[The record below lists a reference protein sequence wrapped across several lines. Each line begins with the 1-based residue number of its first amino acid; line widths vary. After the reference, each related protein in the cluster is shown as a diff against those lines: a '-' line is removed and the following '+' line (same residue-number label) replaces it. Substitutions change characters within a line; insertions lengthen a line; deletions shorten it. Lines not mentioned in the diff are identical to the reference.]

1 MRKVAVIFVLAV
13 FVPSLVLAWLAIRSV
28 RNQQFA
34 LERQRMLLY
43 QGAAESTAKDV
54 LVHVEGRRREFRAL
68 VDKLTGNQTVGEA
81 ADKFDTRLR
90 QIWPLAQI
98 GFVVTLDG
106 QMLAPALFADAAARK
121 FRLENHQFLTGISGV
136 EVYFDTPKGPMSL
149 SKLDAKDSGGA
160 NGRAVQPMMV
170 QFKQVLGD
178 ANEGA
183 VARFLQDQLTL
194 LFWSRLENDTN
205 VVFGAQI
212 ALDRLTDELRP
223 LIRVEPGLAREIV
236 LALLDDQGRPVSTSR
251 ANFLADWRQ
260 PFLSR
265 EIGDLLPHWKIAV
278 YLASPDALQTSTT
291 ALGITLGSL
300 IGLLVLA
307 IGIGGWLVVADL
319 KRQLTLAQQKTD
331 FVSNV
336 SHELKTPLTSI
347 RMFSE
352 LLAEGRVQEPGRQKY
367 FLGIITAET
376 GRLTRLIN
384 NVLDFAK
391 LERGEKKYRFEPV
404 DLAALARETCE
415 TYRPHLESDGL
426 ALRCNIPEQALPV
439 KADRDAISQ
448 VLVNLLSNAEKYG
461 GDKKQIDL
469 TAERNSGSVCINVM
483 DRGAGVPDG
492 YEEKIFE
499 QFFRAHDSLS
509 SGIQGSGLGLTLARQ
524 IARAHGGDVTFARRE
539 GGGSCFTLR
548 LPVESGT

>member
-1 MRKVAVIFVLAV
+1 MRKVAIIFVVAV
-13 FVPSLVLAWLAIRSV
+13 FVPSLALAWLAMRSL
-28 RNQQFA
+28 RNQEFA
-34 LERQRMLLY
+34 LERQRTLLY
-43 QGAAESTAKDV
+43 QGAAESTVKDI
-54 LVHVEGRRREFRAL
+54 LVHVENRRREFRVL
-68 VDKLTGNQTVGEA
+68 VDKLAANQTIGEA
-81 ADKFDTRLR
+81 AEQFDARLR
-90 QIWPLAQI
+90 RAWPLAQV

-121 FRLENHQFLTGISGV
+121 FRLENQQFLTGGSGV
-136 EVYFDTPKGPMSL
+136 EVYMDTPKGPMSL
-149 SKLDAKDSGGA
+149 SKLEAKDLAIGA
-160 NGRAVQPMMV
+160 QPMVV
-170 QFKQVLGD
+170 QFKDALED

-183 VARFLQDQLTL
+183 VARFLQDKLNL
-194 LFWSRLENDTN
+194 LFWCRPEGDTN
-205 VVFGAQI
+205 AVFGAQI
-212 ALDRLTDELRP
+212 DVDGLTSELAALV
-223 LIRVEPGLAREIV
+223 RVEPGLAREIV
-236 LALLDDQGRPVSTSR
+236 LALVDDQGRPVSASR
-251 ANFLADWRQ
+251 ANFSADWRR

-265 EIGDLLPHWKIAV
+265 DIGDVLPHWKVGV
-278 YLASPDALQTSTT
+278 YLASPNALQTSAT
-291 ALGITLGSL
+291 AVRVTLGSL

-352 LLAEGRVQEPGRQKY
+352 LLAEGRVPEPERQKH

-376 GRLTRLIN
+376 ARLTRLIN

-391 LERGEKKYRFEPV
+391 LERGEKKYRLEPV

-415 TYRPHLESDGL
+415 TYRAHLADS
-426 ALRCNIPEQALPV
+426 AIQLRCGLPDETLPI

-461 GDKKQIDL
+461 DKKEIDL
-469 TAERNSGSVCINVM
+469 RAERNGSSVCVKVM
-483 DRGAGVPDG
+483 DRGDGVPSG
-492 YEEKIFE
+492 CEEKIFE

-509 SGIQGSGLGLTLARQ
+509 SGIQGSGLGLTVARQ
-524 IARAHGGDVTFARRE
+524 IARAHGGDVTFNRRDD
-539 GGGSCFTLR
+539 GGSCFTLR

>member
-34 LERQRMLLY
+34 LERQRTLLY
-43 QGAAESTAKDV
+43 QGAAESTARDV
-54 LVHVEGRRREFRAL
+54 IVHLENRRREFKVL
-68 VDKLTGNQTVGEA
+68 VEKLVGNQTVGEA
-81 ADKFDTRLR
+81 AETFDARLR
-90 QIWPLAQI
+90 QIWPLAHV

-121 FRLENHQFLTGISGV
+121 FRVENQRFLTGVSGI
-136 EVYFDTPKGPMSL
+136 EVYLDTPKGPMSL
-149 SKLDAKDSGGA
+149 SKLDAKDATPSAPIGEPIL
-160 NGRAVQPMMV
+160 VH
-170 QFKQVLGD
+170 FKQILGD
-178 ANEGA
+178 ADEGT
-183 VARFLQDQLTL
+183 VARFLQDELNL
-194 LFWSRLENDTN
+194 LFWCRLESDTN
-205 VVFGAQI
+205 SIFGAQI
-212 ALDRLTDELRP
+212 NVARLADELRP
-223 LIRVEPGLAREIV
+223 LVRVEPGLTGELV

-251 ANFLADWRQ
+251 ANFGGDWRR

-265 EIGDLLPHWKIAV
+265 EIGDLLPHWKVGV
-278 YLASPDALQTSTT
+278 YLASPDAIQTSVT
-291 ALGITLGSL
+291 AVRITLGSL
-300 IGLLVLA
+300 IALLVLA

-352 LLAEGRVQEPGRQKY
+352 LLAEGRVQEPDRQKQ

-376 GRLTRLIN
+376 ARLTRLIN

-415 TYRPHLESDGL
+415 TYRPHLEGDGL
-426 ALRCNIPEQALPV
+426 ALRCDIPEQPLPV

-461 GDKKQIDL
+461 GDKKQIEF
-469 TAERNSGSVCINVM
+469 TAERNGSSVRVNVM

-492 YEEKIFE
+492 CEEKIFE

-524 IARAHGGDVTFARRE
+524 IARAHGGDVTFTRRE
-539 GGGSCFTLR
+539 GGGSCFTLQ
-548 LPVESGT
+548 LPVGSGT